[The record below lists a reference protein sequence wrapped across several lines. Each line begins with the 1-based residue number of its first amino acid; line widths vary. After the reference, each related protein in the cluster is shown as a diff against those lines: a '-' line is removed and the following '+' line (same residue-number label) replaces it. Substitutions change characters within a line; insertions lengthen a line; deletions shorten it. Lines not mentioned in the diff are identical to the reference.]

1 MRNSGWN
8 PGLNQGPLALQSTF
22 SELFQP
28 PVGKGVD
35 YSSWHQ
41 SSEVQCGHHPSH
53 PRAIQYLY
61 WAGSVEILRQK
72 FRFSRVAL
80 NWSGH
85 PGSSLTCGFSVLLMV
100 LTCDS
105 PTGKTQAYSEG
116 LANSWFE
123 LAVSGVAYGLGL
135 GSWVASCQHACDW
148 GERGQVKKPLWLLS
162 GLFSSGWNHMLLS
175 PDFTRALINGQRQ
188 MKDVVED

>member
-1 MRNSGWN
+1 MKKENDSCYH
-8 PGLNQGPLALQSTF
+8 PGKWGCTSIETGRLQSSF
-22 SELFQP
+22 KSNLFANKRRWASNINE
-28 PVGKGVD
+28 VVTVIHWGDTGVAEIAEMG
-35 YSSWHQ
+35 W
-41 SSEVQCGHHPSH
+41 
-53 PRAIQYLY
+53 I
-61 WAGSVEILRQK
+61 SVKWEMFLCI
-72 FRFSRVAL
+72 V
-80 NWSGH
+80 
-85 PGSSLTCGFSVLLMV
+85 V